1 MWKSAL
7 IISKVTEIASDEA
20 DIHAC
25 VCVIE
30 NQFVITMNDSSDL
43 KYLLLFF
50 VAVVEYKETQ
60 SSSDGHV
67 NRNISDGTL
76 NQLNE

>member
-1 MWKSAL
+1 M
-7 IISKVTEIASDEA
+7 
-20 DIHAC
+20 C
-25 VCVIE
+25 VCD
-30 NQFVITMNDSSDL
+30 NQFIIIINTFSDL
-43 KYLLLFF
+43 KYILLFTVT
-50 VAVVEYKETQ
+50 VAEYKETQ